1 MFGLFQFEYEVY
13 TETYRPL
20 FFFFLVDHLGQVFEH
35 FAPRL
40 ETFPIGFDGVPVKL
54 TVPDPRA
61 FAVHKYYISKQRN
74 RDPVKKQR
82 DDLQAKIIVN
92 IVNHYLP
99 AYGFTRKALRNFP
112 EKLHKEFLEISPSR
126 EEDRLW

>member
-1 MFGLFQFEYEVY
+1 MMKVVAA
-13 TETYRPL
+13 
-20 FFFFLVDHLGQVFEH
+20 LVLLVGVAHASNTD
-35 FAPRL
+35 
-40 ETFPIGFDGVPVKL
+40 PIAKVIQMV
-54 TVPDPRA
+54 
-61 FAVHKYYISKQRN
+61 S
-74 RDPVKKQR
+74 
-82 DDLQAKIIVN
+82 DLQAKIIVN